1 MAALSALVFSLSWWL
16 GLYLLARDPRKPV
29 LVLAAVGLTSFAV
42 VVALDAVRVV
52 SGLHLLSSI
61 EVYLGVVP
69 GIAWFA
75 VLLELS
81 RPSDTWRSRAGEI
94 ALIAAVAALAFFG
107 AAMAGNVDGPVRL
120 GHWVMFAAIS
130 LSSLGA
136 MLRAVFGPWQPRPV
150 VGYVVVATLF
160 FALGNAILVIPLG
173 LVPSWLALASTGF
186 DVVLLGVAVAMW
198 DAFDEGQ
205 ALRGDMLRSFVAT
218 GVVVVLFGGQALIGM
233 AVTGERTALTVLLFT
248 SIAIA
253 VSINVLADPLAGIL
267 DRLAF
272 SRSPGLR
279 ADRATLRRA
288 ESALPLRSAS
298 PLANIDD
305 EAFARLTRR
314 ALGHYG
320 DLSKLVASPLTAL
333 PTIDERLAARGAPD
347 QPLERA
353 NELKALLADR
363 IARLKPRDGGDFG
376 TTEQWRHYNA
386 LYFPYVVG
394 VRAYAQNATAAGPRS
409 GRAPGLAVVGHR
421 GAAAVAAQLAERRRP
436 ADRGGSARQPGRRAK
451 TDKTSLVSAAVG
463 SSWQRLASIWQWL
476 LRSIS
481 VMTAHHHPARPGA
494 PFQCRRRCGSGQFAV
509 ALCATC
515 RRHLVRGARSS
526 SSPWPPTH
534 CRGCP
539 VCPPRPNGSRARRS
553 SATAWRSTPPRVYR
567 MSGASV
573 SACSSATS
581 RSPSSSPSS

>member
-29 LVLAAVGLTSFAV
+29 LVLAAVGLTSFAS
-42 VVALDAVRVV
+42 VVALDAVRIV
-52 SGLHLLSSI
+52 SGLHALSSI
-61 EVYLGVVP
+61 EIYLVAVP

-81 RPSDTWRSRAGEI
+81 RPHDTWRSRAGEI
-94 ALIAAVAALAFFG
+94 ALIAVVAALAFFG
-107 AAMAGNVDGPVRL
+107 AAMAGNVDGPMRM
-120 GHWVMFAAIS
+120 GHWVLFGVIS

-136 MLRAVFGPWQPRPV
+136 LLWAVFGPWQPRPV
-150 VGYVVVATLF
+150 VGYIVVATLF

-173 LVPSWLALASTGF
+173 LVPSWLALASTGC
-186 DVVLLGVAVAMW
+186 DIVLLGVAVAMW

-233 AVTGERTALTVLLFT
+233 ALTGERTALTVLLFT
-248 SIAIA
+248 SVAIAI
-253 VSINVLADPLAGIL
+253 SINVLADPLAGLL

-279 ADRATLRRA
+279 ADRATLRRTEA
-288 ESALPLRSAS
+288 ALPLRSAH
-298 PLANIDD
+298 PLDGVND
-305 EAFARLTRR
+305 ESFARLTRR

-333 PTIDERLAARGAPD
+333 PVIDERLAARGAPD

-376 TTEQWRHYNA
+376 TTEQWRYYNA

-394 VRAYAQNATAAGPRS
+394 VRAYAQNATAAGLDPVARQAWQWFVTEVPQRS
-409 GRAPGLAVVGHR
+409 LHNWQN
-421 GAAAVAAQLAERRRP
+421 AAARLIAADLRGNLVAAQDA
-436 ADRGGSARQPGRRAK
+436 
-451 TDKTSLVSAAVG
+451 
-463 SSWQRLASIWQWL
+463 
-476 LRSIS
+476 
-481 VMTAHHHPARPGA
+481 
-494 PFQCRRRCGSGQFAV
+494 
-509 ALCATC
+509 
-515 RRHLVRGARSS
+515 
-526 SSPWPPTH
+526 
-534 CRGCP
+534 
-539 VCPPRPNGSRARRS
+539 
-553 SATAWRSTPPRVYR
+553 
-567 MSGASV
+567 
-573 SACSSATS
+573 
-581 RSPSSSPSS
+581 